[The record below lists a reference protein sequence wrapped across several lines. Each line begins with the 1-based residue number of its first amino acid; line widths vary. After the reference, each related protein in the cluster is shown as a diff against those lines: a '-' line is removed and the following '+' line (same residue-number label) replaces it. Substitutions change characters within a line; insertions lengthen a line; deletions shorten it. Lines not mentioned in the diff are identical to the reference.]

1 MEYADVPKEN
11 RHLSRTVK
19 LSQNARKRLA
29 DIFKGESLYALE
41 PEYAGSGVGSGTLK
55 SRRLK
60 VVRGS
65 RVFETSVENAQP
77 PDALRD
83 VCEQLEAFSKNEL
96 GAWALQYSSEKLQAM
111 SAEAVRTA
119 DAKWNERD
127 VQHGNLS
134 AAIKAYD
141 EAVVYLDTVNPK
153 PAGYEDLLAKR
164 RKAQDELD
172 RRYRDQR
179 FLVDRA
185 VNLGDWA
192 AARRELRILCDM
204 VPDERDPRHAEASA
218 KLIDVENRQKKGGAR

>member
-1 MEYADVPKEN
+1 MSVTAYGLCGFALMFCITLFLVWGKMNPVVG
-11 RHLSRTVK
+11 LTIIPVIFG
-19 LSQNARKRLA
+19 LA
-29 DIFKGESLYALE
+29 IGAT
-41 PEYAGSGVGSGTLK
+41 PI
-55 SRRLK
+55 
-60 VVRGS
+60 
-65 RVFETSVENAQP
+65 
-77 PDALRD
+77 
-83 VCEQLEAFSKNEL
+83 EL

-153 PAGYEDLLAKR
+153 PAGYEELLAKR

-218 KLIDVENRQKKGGAR
+218 KLVDVENRQKKGGAR